1 MLDGQTGQEIEIDD
15 VYDESEA
22 FMRKTALT
30 ILGLIVF
37 SAVATGQA
45 PQKATE
51 KDLMG
56 TWTGKYAGSTTGAF
70 EMTITK
76 DAEGKLAGSVSPK
89 PDAGDPYTTPFTS
102 IQFADGKATM
112 KCFDPPGEVE
122 ITLEATIE
130 GSAIKG
136 DYVVRARADGSE
148 ADRGT
153 FTGTK
158 KPAKAA
164 F

>member
-1 MLDGQTGQEIEIDD
+1 MRQT
-15 VYDESEA
+15 A
-22 FMRKTALT
+22 PT
-30 ILGLIVF
+30 IVGLIMF
-37 SAVATGQA
+37 CAAAAAQA

-51 KDLMG
+51 KDLIG
-56 TWTGKYAGSTTGAF
+56 TWTGKYVGGSTGAF

-89 PDAGDPYTTPFTS
+89 PDAGDPYTTPFTA

-130 GSAIKG
+130 GSTLKG
-136 DYVVRARADGSE
+136 EYVVRARADGSE

-158 KPAKAA
+158 KPAKTA

>member
-1 MLDGQTGQEIEIDD
+1 MLDRQTGQEVDIDD
-15 VYDESEA
+15 IYDESGGV
-22 FMRKTALT
+22 MRKTALT
-30 ILGLIVF
+30 ILGLIVCC
-37 SAVATGQA
+37 AAAAGQA

-51 KDLMG
+51 KDLIG
-56 TWTGKYAGSTTGAF
+56 TWTGKYSGGTTGAF

-89 PDAGDPYTTPFTS
+89 PDAGDPYTTPFTA

-130 GSAIKG
+130 GSTLKG
-136 DYVVRARADGSE
+136 EYVVRARADGSE

-158 KPAKAA
+158 KPAKTA

>member
-1 MLDGQTGQEIEIDD
+1 
-15 VYDESEA
+15 
-22 FMRKTALT
+22 MRKAALS
-30 ILGLIVF
+30 IFGLIVF
-37 SAVATGQA
+37 CAAAAGQA

-51 KDLMG
+51 KDLIG
-56 TWTGKYAGSTTGAF
+56 TWTGKYAGGSTGAF
-70 EMTITK
+70 EMTFTK

-89 PDAGDPYTTPFTS
+89 PDAGDPYTMQFTS

-112 KCFDPPGEVE
+112 KCIDPPGEVE

-130 GSAIKG
+130 GATIKG
-136 DYVVRARADGSE
+136 EYVVRARADGSE

-153 FTGTK
+153 LTGTK
-158 KPAKAA
+158 KPAKTA